1 MSHFSD
7 RLAART
13 AQQIENAIHV
23 HEYRHA
29 RLPRLGLP
37 VGSGGTSTGTS
48 TGSVSGSEA
57 IPPPREEGGTGT
69 GPNIASAKAR
79 RPRWQR

>member
-1 MSHFSD
+1 MSHFSN

-37 VGSGGTSTGTS
+37 VGSGGTSTGT
-48 TGSVSGSEA
+48 
-57 IPPPREEGGTGT
+57 GTGT
-69 GPNIASAKAR
+69 GTSTGTGTGTSTGTGTDTSGGSKVGGWGPGR
-79 RPRWQR
+79 L